1 MPPASCEHPISITAE
16 PIKFEVSSID
26 SFELYDKNFNFF
38 FCVPCERR
46 YHDAKSESKNFS
58 LETSLSL
65 PVEGMC
71 TVGTF
76 VARGG
81 SDQAW
86 QQDSASFP
94 RIQFADDV
102 NFATSLTA

>member
-1 MPPASCEHPISITAE
+1 
-16 PIKFEVSSID
+16 
-26 SFELYDKNFNFF
+26 
-38 FCVPCERR
+38 VPYERR
-46 YHDAKSESKNFS
+46 YHDAKSESENFS

-65 PVEGMC
+65 SVERMC

-86 QQDSASFP
+86 RQQDSASFP
-94 RIQFADDV
+94 RIQFAVDDV
-102 NFATSLTA
+102 INFATSLTA